1 MRPTS
6 FVPTIHEIAPEEAAE
21 IPGLGPVIGYWTE
34 DGAGPREWFEEVLGR
49 WGTAG
54 FVVRRGEE
62 VQGFVVYGPRGYLP
76 RAGRYPFSV
85 EEDAVLLAYAAG
97 DQRTRRRLIL
107 RMLRDLRQRGAGRTE
122 AIASDTGVRF
132 HVPTR
137 LLAESGWHLVRRC
150 WCLGGF
156 YTLAR
161 VDLGST
167 VEVAELAR
175 HLLGRVRIPAIKGP
189 SPVPGLFSRAAGSR
203 S

>member
-6 FVPTIHEIAPEEAAE
+6 FVPTIHEITPEETTE
-21 IPGLGPVIGYWTE
+21 IPGLGPVVDYWTE
-34 DGAGPREWFEEVLGR
+34 GKVDPQGWFEELLGR

-54 FVVRRGEE
+54 FAVRRGEE

-85 EEDAVLLAYAAG
+85 EEDAALLAYVAG

-107 RMLRDLRQRGAGRTE
+107 RMLRDLRQRGAGRAE
-122 AIASDTGVRF
+122 AIASDAGARF

-137 LLAESGWHLVRRC
+137 LLAESGWHPVRRC

-175 HLLGRVRIPAIKGP
+175 DLLGRVRFPAFKGP
-189 SPVPGLFSRAAGSR
+189 SPVPGLFSRAARSR